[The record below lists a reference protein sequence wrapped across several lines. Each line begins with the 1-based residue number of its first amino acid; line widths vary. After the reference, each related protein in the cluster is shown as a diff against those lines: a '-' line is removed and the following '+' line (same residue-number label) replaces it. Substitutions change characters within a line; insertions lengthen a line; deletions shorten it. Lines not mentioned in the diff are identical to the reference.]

1 VYYVLL
7 QNQLL
12 LQSSPYIVQMD
23 HDVRKKLRNA
33 NDMQDSRR
41 LWKADNGACFW
52 VMFVKWKA

>member
-41 LWKADNGACFW
+41 LWKADNGACF
-52 VMFVKWKA
+52 